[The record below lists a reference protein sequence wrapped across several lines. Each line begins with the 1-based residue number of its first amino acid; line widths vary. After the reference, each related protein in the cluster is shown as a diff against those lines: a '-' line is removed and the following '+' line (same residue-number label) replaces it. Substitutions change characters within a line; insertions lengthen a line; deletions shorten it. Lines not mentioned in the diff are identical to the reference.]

1 MPRFAALNLV
11 MTGVAIQLDD
21 SRCDSLILE
30 SPSTNS
36 AVITILETGTAVIVA
51 VLGPGGLANSR
62 VEIKGMRNTNEFDA
76 NGTAVDVLIIRRFL
90 T

>member
-1 MPRFAALNLV
+1 MPRFAALNLA

-62 VEIKGMRNTNEFDA
+62 VEIKGMRNTNEFDV